1 MPRPKLFLDSSAV
14 IAAALSSREDSP
26 GRQLLLL
33 GEAGVVDLRISREV
47 LSDLERL
54 LRKRNPS
61 ALARFV
67 VLLDVADVA
76 TVPDPAQETV
86 ERCVE
91 LTGYLPDARVLAA
104 AVECD
109 ADLFVTHDTE
119 HFLQNPLI
127 GPPDT
132 RLRVKDS
139 RQALL
144 WCREKLGESE
154 TNPA

>member
-1 MPRPKLFLDSSAV
+1 MARPRLFLDSSAL
-14 IAAALSSREDSP
+14 IAAALSPRDESP

-47 LSDLERL
+47 LGDLERL
-54 LRKRNPS
+54 LRRRNPA

-67 VLLDVADVA
+67 VLLDAADVA
-76 TVPDPAQETV
+76 TAPDPAPETV
-86 ERCVE
+86 ERCVD

-139 RQALL
+139 RQALV
-144 WCREKLGESE
+144 WVRERLEGV
-154 TNPA
+154 

>member
-1 MPRPKLFLDSSAV
+1 MSRPKLFLDSSAV

-67 VLLDVADVA
+67 VLLDAADVA
-76 TVPDPAQETV
+76 TVPDPSPETV

-139 RQALL
+139 RQALT
-144 WCREKLGESE
+144 WCRAKLGEGE
-154 TNPA
+154 TSPA